1 MGQNNFELMGFLVP
15 LPENERRVSLGGLPY
30 IQVIMECGPEDE
42 GEFHPALI
50 TGKAA
55 EIVFEEL
62 KKHPDGF
69 LAIGRGSFKSYR
81 RETLPVITYLHP
93 YVPSQ
98 WLLRRAGLI

>member
-15 LPENERRVSLGGLPY
+15 LPENERLVYKAGIPY
-30 IQVIMECGPEDE
+30 IQVIIECGPEEE

-55 EIVFEEL
+55 QVVYEEL
-62 KKHPDGF
+62 KKNPNGF
-69 LAIGRGSFKSYR
+69 LAIGRGSFKSYK

-98 WLLRRAGLI
+98 WLQRRAGLL